1 MRRGTLRGV
10 MVSTLLAA
18 TLMMSW
24 PAGAGTAGESV
35 RTSNWST
42 VVEQARTELW
52 GQTVRLLQWLGEKA
66 GWQIVA
72 DGEPLQ
78 DPPVP
83 PATTLVG

>member
-1 MRRGTLRGV
+1 MRRGSLRGV
-10 MVSTLLAA
+10 VVSASLAA

-24 PAGAGTAGESV
+24 PAGAGTAGEPAGASSWTAV
-35 RTSNWST
+35 I
-42 VVEQARTELW
+42 EQARTELW

-83 PATTLVG
+83 PPANLAG